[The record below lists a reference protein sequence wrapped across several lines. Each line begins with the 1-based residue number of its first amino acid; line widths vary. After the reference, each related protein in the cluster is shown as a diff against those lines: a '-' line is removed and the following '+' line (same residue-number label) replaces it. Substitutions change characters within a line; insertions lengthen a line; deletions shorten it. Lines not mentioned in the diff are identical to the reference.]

1 MATITY
7 LEDSLK
13 NCPEQLQ
20 SKLDELD
27 EAEVTLKSALS
38 SPKTPEEYEGL
49 QKLYDSVLSA
59 RKIIKTLSYRYHKK
73 KPENLFDHDQFS

>member
-38 SPKTPEEYEGL
+38 SPKTLKNMKGYKNFMI
-49 QKLYDSVLSA
+49 QY
-59 RKIIKTLSYRYHKK
+59 
-73 KPENLFDHDQFS
+73 